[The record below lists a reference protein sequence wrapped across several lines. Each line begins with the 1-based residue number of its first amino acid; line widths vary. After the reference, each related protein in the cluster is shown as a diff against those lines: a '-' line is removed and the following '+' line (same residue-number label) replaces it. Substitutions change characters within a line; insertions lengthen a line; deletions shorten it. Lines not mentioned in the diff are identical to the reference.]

1 MGSSELFLK
10 EFQTDP
16 EVLRRC
22 QEMKTLLCPRIPNV
36 KTEEGVAASEISPRP
51 SSSSSSSVQ
60 SFPSSPCSG
69 SSSTRSLTPPS
80 RPSKEIHAE
89 LVAAVKNALTEQSH
103 KETRGR

>member
-1 MGSSELFLK
+1 MGKSSELFLK

-22 QEMKTLLCPRIPNV
+22 QEMKTLLCPRVQNV
-36 KTEEGVAASEISPRP
+36 EKEQGSATSETSPRP
-51 SSSSSSSVQ
+51 SSQ

-80 RPSKEIHAE
+80 RPSAAIHAE
-89 LVAAVKNALTEQSH
+89 LVAAVKNALTEQSK
-103 KETRGR
+103 KEICGR